1 MQHGE
6 LKQEMVQA
14 GYGSNITIQVGLS
27 VEQRIALMIR
37 KSQAWKP

>member
-14 GYGSNITIQVGLS
+14 NYGLNITIQEGLS
-27 VEQRIALMIR
+27 VDQSIAFMIR

>member
-14 GYGSNITIQVGLS
+14 NYGSNITIQEGLS
-27 VEQRIALMIR
+27 VEQHIALMIR
-37 KSQAWKP
+37 KNQAWKP